1 MAIPCAAFTTS
12 PAIALRCC
20 SSSGE
25 HERSRERLTLGRCR
39 YAIER
44 KPTTNSRV
52 RRLSRAGLPT
62 RIGKFDAVVFSDT
75 RDGTEPIALIHGDV
89 AALDAP
95 LVRVHS
101 ECWTGDVLG
110 SLRCDC
116 GEQFG
121 RALTAITAE
130 GAGVLLY
137 LRQEGRGIGLA
148 NKLRAYALQDGGLD
162 TVAANMA
169 LGLPVDAREYG
180 AAAAILSDMGLERV
194 RLMTNN
200 PDKAAALELH
210 GIRVVERVPL
220 PALPN
225 PVNLPY
231 LETKAVR
238 LGHILPIDGAR
249 PSVTVHYA
257 QTLDGRIATRTGD
270 SQWISGQASLV
281 LAHALRASH
290 AAVVVG
296 AGTVAA
302 DDPRLTPRLVEGPAP
317 VRVVL
322 DSALRLSPSARV
334 VTDGAAPTILA
345 TTKRAPVARRR
356 EFSQRHVE
364 VLVLPATRDGR
375 VELGALLDEFGSR
388 GIATA
393 LVEGGA
399 GLITAMLRERRVHR
413 LIVSI
418 APRVV
423 GAGIEA
429 VGDLDIM
436 RLRDALAF
444 RRASFSQLGADVIFD
459 GELEPRSNGGG

>member
-1 MAIPCAAFTTS
+1 MLRDLPESPPSRRGSAKTRSAASATTPS
-12 PAIALRCC
+12 IHYATDR
-20 SSSGE
+20 
-25 HERSRERLTLGRCR
+25 ERS
-39 YAIER
+39 
-44 KPTTNSRV
+44 TNPRV
-52 RRLSRAGLPT
+52 RRLSSAGLPT
-62 RIGKFDAVVFSDT
+62 RIGTFDAVIFSDGG
-75 RDGTEPIALIHGDV
+75 DGTEPVALVHGDV
-89 AALDAP
+89 ASIDAP

-116 GEQFG
+116 GEQLG

-148 NKLRAYALQDGGLD
+148 NKLRAYGLQDGGLD
-162 TVAANMA
+162 TIAANSA
-169 LGLPVDAREYG
+169 LGLPVDGREYG
-180 AAAAILSDMGLERV
+180 GAAAILENLGVQRV

-200 PDKAAALELH
+200 PDKAAALESH

-231 LETKAVR
+231 LETKAAR
-238 LGHILPIDGAR
+238 LGHILPPDGAR

-257 QTLDGRIATRTGD
+257 QTLDGRLATRTGD
-270 SQWISGQASLV
+270 SQWISGQPSLV
-281 LAHALRASH
+281 LAHSLRASH
-290 AAVVVG
+290 AAILVG

-302 DDPRLTPRLVEGPAP
+302 DNPRLTPRLVDGPAP

-322 DSALRLSPSARV
+322 DSTLRLSPSAHV

-345 TTKRAPVARRR
+345 TTERAALATRR
-356 EFSQRHVE
+356 ELTDLGAE
-364 VLVLPATRDGR
+364 VVILPATSEGR
-375 VELGALLDEFGSR
+375 VDLDALLDELGRR
-388 GIATA
+388 GLSSL

-399 GLITAMLRERRVHR
+399 GVITAMLRERRVRR
-413 LIVSI
+413 LVVSI
-418 APRVV
+418 APLVL

-436 RLRDALAF
+436 RLRDAFAF
-444 RRASFSQLGADVIFD
+444 RRASFSQLGPDVIFD
-459 GELEPRSNGGG
+459 GELEPHRSADA